1 MKLKLAVYHVS
12 PFVPSNGTLVVTY
25 VPSNGTFV
33 ASNVRVQEA
42 TPSPGGDL
50 DSPSIAGGAANI
62 LKKSTDP
69 RIAHPLYI

>member
-12 PFVPSNGTLVVTY
+12 PFVPSYGTLLVTN

-42 TPSPGGDL
+42 TPQ
-50 DSPSIAGGAANI
+50 AEI
-62 LKKSTDP
+62 LTLHQTQNSDIHTPNK
-69 RIAHPLYI
+69 